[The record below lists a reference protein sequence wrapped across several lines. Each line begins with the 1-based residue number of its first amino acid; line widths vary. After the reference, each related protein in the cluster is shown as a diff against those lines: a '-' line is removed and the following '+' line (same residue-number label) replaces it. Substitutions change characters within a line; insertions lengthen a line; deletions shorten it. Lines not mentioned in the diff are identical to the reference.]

1 MYVNWG
7 VVLAVWSSSGKASS
21 KKSEAWASEFRAV
34 RAGATQ
40 QYVYG
45 VPSSDWERADG
56 QNGLGGVKM
65 LLSVYL
71 LLLGNLSFHEKK
83 LEILD
88 RVKDLS

>member
-1 MYVNWG
+1 MRGY
-7 VVLAVWSSSGKASS
+7 S
-21 KKSEAWASEFRAV
+21 K
-34 RAGATQ
+34 Q
-40 QYVYG
+40 